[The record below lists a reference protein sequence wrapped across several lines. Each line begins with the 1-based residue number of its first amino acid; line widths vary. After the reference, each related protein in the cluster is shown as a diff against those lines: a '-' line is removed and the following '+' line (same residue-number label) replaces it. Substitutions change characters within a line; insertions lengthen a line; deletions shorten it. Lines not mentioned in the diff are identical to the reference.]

1 MTADSLEAK
10 QPSGGNTTLL
20 CLLLAVLFTP
30 GVRLPGNV
38 PIRADDL
45 IVFWASAILIAR
57 RLLGRPTPKLDRV
70 FVYTAVLVATILLS
84 TALAP
89 DNVDITAKEYL
100 DCFRPIKFFLA
111 YWLVRDCDPA
121 ASLRTFLRTMSV
133 ASFVLLAMTCVE
145 MVFARVAPGSIVVRF
160 FSAFTEKSPDFV
172 LDMMATRPF
181 ATFNTPPDLGY
192 VACVCLFAGPLI
204 SSPRR
209 RKIFVITFF
218 MILLVTATRILLF
231 SLPLLL
237 ILQAFLRAKNVK
249 EAFRRM
255 RLSLSLIVLAGLSTA
270 ILLPII
276 SPQASEFTQGMI
288 VAAANGDTSDE
299 DSISTRLG
307 NFYLVDYTWSQAPFF
322 GVGTRSLLPDF
333 VDSELILT
341 FHRYGVIGLAT
352 LLLFY
357 PLGFSLA
364 RHVAGSNPELYQ
376 FAVLALVTTFLAG
389 ITLGALSNSRIG
401 VLVFIIVGLVRASKR
416 ADAAI
421 SSPCSAVHGSA
432 FLQQISQGGI
442 SCREQS

>member
-1 MTADSLEAK
+1 MTADSIGVK
-10 QPSGGNTTLL
+10 QPARGSTTLL

-30 GVRLPGNV
+30 SVRLPGNI
-38 PIRADDL
+38 PIRVDDL
-45 IVFWASAILIAR
+45 IVFGAGAILIAR
-57 RLLGRPTPKLDRV
+57 VLLGRPTPKLDRV
-70 FVYTAVLVATILLS
+70 FVYSALLVATILVS
-84 TALAP
+84 TLLAP

-100 DCFRPIKFFLA
+100 DCLRPVKFFLV
-111 YWLVRDCDPA
+111 YWLAQDCDPA
-121 ASLRTFLRTMSV
+121 SSLRTFIRTTWV
-133 ASFVLLAMTCVE
+133 AGFILLAMAGLE
-145 MVFARVAPGSIVVRF
+145 MAFARMAPGSVMVRI
-160 FSAFTEKSPDFV
+160 FSLFTEKSSDLV

-192 VACVCLFAGPLI
+192 VACICLFAGPLI
-204 SSPRR
+204 PTPRR

-218 MILLVTATRILLF
+218 LILLVTATRILLF

-237 ILQAFLRAKNVK
+237 VLQAFLRAKTAK
-249 EAFRRM
+249 EALKRV
-255 RLSLSLIVLAGLSTA
+255 RLSLSLIVLAGLSTV

-276 SPQASEFTQGMI
+276 SPQTSEFTRGMI
-288 VAAANGDTSDE
+288 VAAASGDTSDE

-341 FHRYGVIGLAT
+341 FHRYGAIGLAT

-364 RHVAGSNPELYQ
+364 RHVAGPNPELYQ

-401 VLVFIIVGLVRASKR
+401 VLLFIILGIVRASTKS
-416 ADAAI
+416 DARV
-421 SSPCSAVHGSA
+421 SSRCNFFEKAE
-432 FLQQISQGGI
+432 FLRQVSQGGTI
-442 SCREQS
+442 CREQF

>member
-1 MTADSLEAK
+1 
-10 QPSGGNTTLL
+10 
-20 CLLLAVLFTP
+20 
-30 GVRLPGNV
+30 
-38 PIRADDL
+38 
-45 IVFWASAILIAR
+45 
-57 RLLGRPTPKLDRV
+57 
-70 FVYTAVLVATILLS
+70 
-84 TALAP
+84 
-89 DNVDITAKEYL
+89 
-100 DCFRPIKFFLA
+100 
-111 YWLVRDCDPA
+111 
-121 ASLRTFLRTMSV
+121 
-133 ASFVLLAMTCVE
+133 
-145 MVFARVAPGSIVVRF
+145 
-160 FSAFTEKSPDFV
+160 
-172 LDMMATRPF
+172 
-181 ATFNTPPDLGY
+181 
-192 VACVCLFAGPLI
+192 
-204 SSPRR
+204 
-209 RKIFVITFF
+209 VITFF

-255 RLSLSLIVLAGLSTA
+255 RLSLSLIVLAGLSTT

-307 NFYLVDYTWSQAPFF
+307 NFYLVDYTWSQAPYF
-322 GVGTRSLLPDF
+322 GVGARSLLPDF